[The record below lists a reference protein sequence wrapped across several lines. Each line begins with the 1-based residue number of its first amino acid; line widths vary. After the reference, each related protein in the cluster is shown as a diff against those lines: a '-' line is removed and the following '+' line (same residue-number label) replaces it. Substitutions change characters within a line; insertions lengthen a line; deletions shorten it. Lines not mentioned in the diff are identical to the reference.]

1 MACDFRRLLPTA
13 LQVRLCTR
21 SGLEPSVVPSPVKK
35 RATSLPTHP
44 RRFLVSSDCPS
55 SLSPPTALPGSDGE
69 PARLELG
76 VPSTPP
82 RCTSL
87 RTSNGILEKPLPVS
101 SARRSSSP
109 QRPFQ
114 IPLPFLFPDLPT
126 SGNVLP
132 PSSPL
137 ALPQTF
143 TILSPPHPS
152 LHPAHT
158 CPTSSSWEFISW
170 VLSPW
175 RRETD

>member
-114 IPLPFLFPDLPT
+114 IPLPFLFPDLPNQRECCP
-126 SGNVLP
+126 SFESPCASANLHHP
-132 PSSPL
+132 ISPSSVP
-137 ALPQTF
+137 
-143 TILSPPHPS
+143 
-152 LHPAHT
+152 
-158 CPTSSSWEFISW
+158 SSSSHLPHQQLLGVYQLGPEP
-170 VLSPW
+170 LEE
-175 RRETD
+175 RN